1 VTAITAAEADS
12 GHAARAVDTEAPPEV
27 AASFCGG
34 LPPRTERR
42 NLAGR
47 QDQWRQIGSLRKK
60 KSPALVSG
68 AEDDD
73 RSSFLSNKA
82 IRIRAI
88 GSSKRL
94 L

>member
-1 VTAITAAEADS
+1 MTLPRS
-12 GHAARAVDTEAPPEV
+12 LRPP
-27 AASFCGG
+27 
-34 LPPRTERR
+34 
-42 NLAGR
+42 AGR
-47 QDQWRQIGSLRKK
+47 HDQRRQIGSLRKK

-73 RSSFLSNKA
+73 RSLFLRNQA
-82 IRIRAI
+82 IPIRAI

>member
-1 VTAITAAEADS
+1 MAITKM
-12 GHAARAVDTEAPPEV
+12 RI
-27 AASFCGG
+27 FCGG
-34 LPPRTERR
+34 LPPRTERGNPALR
-42 NLAGR
+42 PPAGR
-47 QDQWRQIGSLRKK
+47 HDQRRQIGSLRKK

-73 RSSFLSNKA
+73 RSLFLRNQA
-82 IRIRAI
+82 IPIRAI

>member
-1 VTAITAAEADS
+1 MATTFNVLTREMITHCDGVCQIDLS
-12 GHAARAVDTEAPPEV
+12 HDGMTLPRSLRPP
-27 AASFCGG
+27 
-34 LPPRTERR
+34 
-42 NLAGR
+42 AGR
-47 QDQWRQIGSLRKK
+47 HDQRRQIGSLRKK

-73 RSSFLSNKA
+73 RSLFLRNQA
-82 IRIRAI
+82 IPIRAI